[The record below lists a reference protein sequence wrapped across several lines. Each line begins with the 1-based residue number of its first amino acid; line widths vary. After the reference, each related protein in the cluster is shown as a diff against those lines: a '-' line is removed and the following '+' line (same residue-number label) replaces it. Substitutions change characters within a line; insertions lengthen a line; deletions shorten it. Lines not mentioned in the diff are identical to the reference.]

1 MISRK
6 AVWALGLTQLVSW
19 GISFYFIGV
28 FGDLI
33 VEDLGWSRTAVFGG
47 FSTALVTMGAVSSLV
62 GRTIDHFG
70 GRPVLIAG
78 ALICAT
84 SLSALSMSKG
94 VVSYYMA
101 WVGLGLAM
109 RCTLYDAAF
118 ATLVR
123 IEGASARRSIT
134 QITLLGGLAA
144 TCFWPLGHV
153 LAEAFNWRGA
163 ALVYAVF
170 SLALLPVYMLLP
182 NERAE
187 PDSVPSGPS
196 SLQMP
201 KARHMRSALLYA
213 AIIALGNGLN
223 AGMSAHLISV
233 LAELGLAAGAA
244 VSVAALRGVGQT
256 AGRLAELAFGKRV
269 HPINLNSFASA
280 LIVVSFTIGFLVAG
294 FHLTAAVFVF
304 LYGVAAGLLTITRG
318 TLPLVL
324 FDSRRYGAIV
334 GLLLVPS
341 FLISAASPVVFA
353 HIMEVFGPSAALGL
367 SLVIGALMV
376 LASLGLRVGKR
387 NNQCAKRGK

>member
-1 MISRK
+1 MISPK

-84 SLSALSMSKG
+84 SLSALSISKG
-94 VVSYYMA
+94 MVSYYMA

-153 LAEAFNWRGA
+153 LAETFNWRGA
-163 ALVYAVF
+163 ALVYAAL

-196 SLQMP
+196 RLQMP

-233 LAELGLAAGAA
+233 LADLGLAAGAA

-376 LASLGLRVGKR
+376 LASLGLRVGER
-387 NNQCAKRGK
+387 DNQCAKRGK

>member
-1 MISRK
+1 MIPRK

-47 FSTALVTMGAVSSLV
+47 FSIALVTMGAVSSLV

-70 GRPVLIAG
+70 GRPVLVAG

-84 SLSALSMSKG
+84 SLSALSISKG
-94 VVSYYMA
+94 MVPYYMA

-163 ALVYAVF
+163 ALVYAML

-187 PDSVPSGPS
+187 PDSVTSGPGP
-196 SLQMP
+196 LQMP

-233 LAELGLAAGAA
+233 LMELGLAAGAA

-269 HPINLNSFASA
+269 HPIDLNSVASA
-280 LIVVSFTIGFLVAG
+280 LIVVSFAIGFLVAG

-387 NNQCAKRGK
+387 DNQCAKRGK